1 MPAGIFNDQ
10 YRTTSSENMKHT
22 RNTSQ
27 RPFFVCFLLFV
38 LFVGPLPA
46 FSAAAQQE
54 TPDLPT
60 PKIVA
65 IAGDFQSELGCSGD
79 WNTDC
84 DVTFLQYDAG
94 SDLWRAKFTLPAG
107 EWEYKAALNGTWE
120 DNFGLN
126 AEYYGPNIP
135 LKLDEEQSVTF
146 FYDHNTHW
154 VTDNVNSI
162 VANVPGS
169 FQDAVGCAGD
179 WAPDCLRTR
188 LQDPDGDGIYT
199 YITTYIPAGDYEAK
213 VAVNESWDENYG
225 ADGIAGGGNIP
236 FTVPDKAQVTFTW
249 DPASKLL
256 TITTAAAPEGALTS
270 PPVVATAP
278 VNINPDYVTI
288 PGTIQSVL
296 GCSGDWQPDCGN
308 TFLTLD
314 EEDDVWQGAWEL
326 PAGNYEYK
334 VAIDQSWSVNYGLN
348 AQKDGPNIPLTV
360 PEGGAVVKFYY
371 DNKTKWVTDNV
382 NSRIPTVFGSFQ
394 DELGCAADDDP
405 SCLRAWLE
413 DPDGNGVY
421 AATVPAFA
429 LATTGETYTA
439 RVALNETADEIYGV
453 DGAPGGDP
461 LTFTVPPDAAEIFF
475 EYNAETHVLTINTAG
490 APKGDLG
497 LAQAHWVTRDTIAW
511 DIDPAAATTF
521 TLHYAVNGGLTLKAD
536 GDFGGETIPLTVDAA
551 GLSDDIIARFPQ
563 LRTFTALKIG
573 PDALRQVRIALKGQF
588 VVSAQDAEGTV
599 VDATGLQI
607 PGVLDDLYTYDG
619 PLGATIA
626 DGAPTLR
633 LWAPTARAVR
643 LLLYPDAAAN
653 TRPQPQTM
661 RVDPDTG
668 VWTAAGAPD
677 WMGQYYL
684 YEVQVYVPFTGKVE
698 TNLVTDPYSIS
709 LAMNSTRSQIV
720 DLNDPALMP
729 ADWTTLAKPD
739 LAAPEDIVLYE
750 LHVRDFSVN
759 DPSVPADLRGTYL
772 AFTLPDSNGMKH
784 LQNLAAA
791 GLTHIHLLPVFDI
804 ATINEDKS
812 TWEQVDFGELA
823 ALPPDSEEQ
832 QALLAP
838 TRGKDGF
845 NWGYD
850 PYHYS
855 TPEGS
860 YSTDPNGPA
869 RILEFRQ
876 MVEALNKTGLRV
888 VMDVV
893 YNHTN
898 ASGQSE
904 RSVLDRIV
912 PGYYHRLDG
921 KGRVA
926 NSTCCANTATE
937 HNMMHKLMVDSVV
950 MWATVYKIDGFR
962 FDLMGHH
969 MRDDMLA
976 VQSALRALTT
986 DADGVDGAQIYV
998 YGEGWNF
1005 GEVAD
1010 NARGVNAT
1018 QLNMAGTGIGTFND
1032 RVRDAARGGSPFGG
1046 YQEQGFIDGLYT
1058 NPNEVEARPEG
1069 VQKVQ
1074 LLHFADQIRVALAGN
1089 LADYSFVDMTGE
1101 TVTGA
1106 EVDYNGSPA
1115 GYTQDPQ
1122 EQIVY
1127 ISAHDNETLFD
1138 AVQYKAPATATTADR
1153 ARMQQMG
1160 LSLVA
1165 LSQGVPFFH
1174 AGSDMLRSK
1183 SFDRD
1188 SYDSGDWF
1196 NRLDFTYQD
1205 AGFGSGLPPAD
1216 KNKENWPIMQP
1227 LLANTDLRPTSADIL
1242 STEAH
1247 FQEML
1252 RVRQS
1257 SPLFR
1262 LQTAADVQ
1270 QRLTF
1275 QNTGPDQIPGLI
1287 VMTLSDVG
1295 GALDPQY
1302 DAIVVLFN
1310 ATNVAQDYVDA
1321 EMAGATFA
1329 LHPVQAASA
1338 DSLVRTAGF
1347 DSGTGTF
1354 SVPALTTA
1362 VFVAEKGTMLAARP
1376 APTPE
1381 PQPTPPAPEATP
1393 PAPEAPGADSQP
1405 SPGVIWG
1412 IAAAAVAILGGAVLF
1427 LIRRR

>member
-1 MPAGIFNDQ
+1 MLTALVIV
-10 YRTTSSENMKHT
+10 
-22 RNTSQ
+22 
-27 RPFFVCFLLFV
+27 VCFL
-38 LFVGPLPA
+38 PA
-46 FSAAAQQE
+46 FPTAAQQE
-54 TPDLPT
+54 TPDLPFPQT
-60 PKIVA
+60 VT
-65 IAGDFQSELGCSGD
+65 IAGDFQSELGCPGD

-84 DVTFLQYDAG
+84 DITFLQYDAG
-94 SDLWRAKFTLPAG
+94 SDLWRARFTLPVG
-107 EWEYKAALNGTWE
+107 EWEYKAALNGTWD

-135 LKLDEEQSVTF
+135 LKLEAEQTVVF

-154 VTDNVNSI
+154 VSDNVNSI
-162 VANVPGS
+162 VAGVPGS
-169 FQDAVGCAGD
+169 FQDEVGCAGE

-199 YITTYIPAGDYEAK
+199 YVTTYIPAGDYEAK

-225 ADGIAGGGNIP
+225 AEGVAGGDNIP

-249 DPASKLL
+249 DPQSKLL
-256 TITTAAAPEGALTS
+256 TITTAAAPEGAPTS
-270 PPVVATAP
+270 PPVIAAAP
-278 VNINPDYVTI
+278 VTVNPDFVTI

-296 GCSGDWQPDCGN
+296 GCSGDWQPDCSN

-314 EEDDVWQGAWEL
+314 EADDVWQGAWEL
-326 PAGNYEYK
+326 PAGSYEYK
-334 VAIDQSWSVNYGLN
+334 AAIDQSWSVNYGLN
-348 AQKDGPNIPLTV
+348 AQKDGPNIPLVV
-360 PEGGAVVKFYY
+360 PEGGALVKFYY
-371 DNKTKWVTDNV
+371 DNKTNWVTDNI
-382 NSRIPTVFGSFQ
+382 NSLIPTVFGSFQ

-405 SCLRAWLE
+405 ACLRAWLQ
-413 DPDGNGVY
+413 DPDGNGLYTAV
-421 AATVPAFA
+421 VPAFA
-429 LATTGETYTA
+429 LSTTGETYTA
-439 RVALNETADEIYGV
+439 QVALNESNAETYGA
-453 DGAPGGDP
+453 DGAAGGPP
-461 LTFTVPPDAAEIFF
+461 LAFTVPSDAAEIFF

-490 APKGDLG
+490 APKGDLSR
-497 LAQAHWVTRDTIAW
+497 AQAYWVARDTIAW

-521 TLHYAVNGGLTLKAD
+521 TLHYAVDGGLALNAD
-536 GDFGGETIPLTVDAA
+536 GDFGGETIALTVDPA
-551 GLSDDIIARFPQ
+551 GLSESITAKFPH
-563 LRTFTALKIG
+563 LRALTALKIG
-573 PDALRQVRIALKGQF
+573 PDDLRQVRIALKGQ
-588 VVSAQDAEGTV
+588 VAVSAQNADAAV
-599 VDATGLQI
+599 VDATSLQI

-619 PLGATIA
+619 PLGVSIA
-626 DGAPTLR
+626 EGAPTLR
-633 LWAPTARAVR
+633 VWAPTARAVR
-643 LLLYPDAAAN
+643 LLLYADALPD
-653 TRPQPQTM
+653 TRPQAQAM

-677 WMGQYYL
+677 WLGQYYL
-684 YEVQVYVPFTGKVE
+684 YEVQVYVPSTGAVE
-698 TNLVTDPYSIS
+698 TNLVTDPYSVS
-709 LAMNSTRSQIV
+709 LALNSARSQIV
-720 DLNDPALMP
+720 DLNDASLLP
-729 ADWTTLAKPD
+729 ADWTALAKPT
-739 LAAPEDIVLYE
+739 LNAPEDIVLYE
-750 LHVRDFSVN
+750 LHVRDFSFN
-759 DPSVPADLRGTYL
+759 DSSVPAELRGTYL
-772 AFTLPDSNGMKH
+772 AFTQSDSNGMKH

-804 ATINEDKS
+804 ATIHEDKS
-812 TWEQVDFGELA
+812 TWQLPDFAALA

-832 QALLAP
+832 QALLTP
-838 TRGKDGF
+838 LRGQDGF

-850 PYHYS
+850 PYHYNV
-855 TPEGS
+855 PEGS
-860 YSTDPNGPA
+860 YATDPHGAA

-912 PGYYHRLDG
+912 PGYYHRLDAN
-921 KGRVA
+921 GRVA

-937 HNMMHKLMVDSVV
+937 HAMMRKLMVDSVLL
-950 MWATVYKIDGFR
+950 WATAYKVDGFR

-976 VQSALRALTT
+976 VQSALQSLTLA
-986 DADGVDGAQIYV
+986 DDGVDGSQIYV

-1018 QLNMAGTGIGTFND
+1018 QLNMGGVGIGTFND

-1046 YQEQGFIDGLYT
+1046 YQEQGFINGLYT
-1058 NPNEVEARPEG
+1058 NPNEVETRPESI
-1069 VQKVQ
+1069 QQTQ

-1089 LADYSFVDMTGE
+1089 LAAFTFVDMTGS

-1106 EVDYNGSPA
+1106 DIDYNGSPA

-1122 EQIVY
+1122 EQITY

-1138 AVQYKAPATATTADR
+1138 AIQYKAPATASAADR

-1205 AGFGSGLPPAD
+1205 NGFGSGLPPAD
-1216 KNKENWPIMQP
+1216 KNQENWPIMQP
-1227 LLANTDLRPTSADIL
+1227 LLANPALRPSSADIL
-1242 STEAH
+1242 RTVAH

-1252 RVRQS
+1252 RVRAS

-1262 LQTAADVQ
+1262 LPTAAEVQ

-1275 QNTGPDQIPGLI
+1275 QNVGPDQIPGLI
-1287 VMTLSDVG
+1287 VMTLSDSG
-1295 GALDPQY
+1295 GSLDPNY

-1310 ATNVAQDYVDA
+1310 ATTETQVYPYDG
-1321 EMAGATFA
+1321 MAGGAFA
-1329 LHPVQAASA
+1329 LHPVLAASS
-1338 DSLVRTAGF
+1338 DPLVQTAAF
-1347 DSGTGTF
+1347 DSNAGAF
-1354 SVPALTTA
+1354 SVPAMTTA
-1362 VFVAEKGTMLAARP
+1362 VFVAGKGTLPAIAAP
-1376 APTPE
+1376 QATPE
-1381 PQPTPPAPEATP
+1381 AAEMPAETQPASTLL
-1393 PAPEAPGADSQP
+1393 
-1405 SPGVIWG
+1405 WG
-1412 IAAAAVAILGGAVLF
+1412 LGAAAVALLGAAAF
-1427 LIRRR
+1427 LLLRRRR